1 VLKHA
6 TNHTQQRCATY
17 KKKLM
22 KYILIFFALLISA
35 FSFAQQ
41 DLSNIPQ
48 LQTKATY
55 TAEVNPDKITLSV
68 TLSEENTRGKVSIE
82 QLEKRMEKVLIENNV
97 DLKKQLVL
105 VDLSSNFKNYFLRKN
120 DVQKTKNYQLIMF
133 DAQSAGKIL
142 KGLEKQEIS
151 NVELVKTEYIKL
163 EELKIEL
170 KGKAV
175 EKAKRQAEEMVK
187 NLNQKLGSAIFI
199 SDLATNISRQLNGS
213 NTGSNF
219 IVGYATQEAQLD
231 VEFDKIRVDA
241 TVTVYFKL
249 E

>member
-1 VLKHA
+1 
-6 TNHTQQRCATY
+6 
-17 KKKLM
+17 M
-22 KYILIFFALLISA
+22 KYILICFTFLIS
-35 FSFAQQ
+35 SISLSQQ
-41 DLSNIPQ
+41 MDLSNIPQ
-48 LQTKATY
+48 IQTKATF
-55 TAEVNPDKITLSV
+55 TAEVNPDKITLSI

-82 QLEKRMEKVLIENNV
+82 QLEQRMQKVLLENSV
-97 DLKKQLVL
+97 DLQKQLSL
-105 VDLSSNFKNYFLRKN
+105 VDLSSNFKNYFLRKT

-151 NVELVKTEYIKL
+151 NVELVKTEYVKL

-219 IVGYATQEAQLD
+219 IVGYAQGPQMD